1 MLGNDPN
8 DKRCQAVAR
17 GLKSDLELFAS
28 GIIEV
33 EDLKTS
39 VDEAIK
45 AYRSYSWGVDK

>member
-17 GLKSDLELFAS
+17 RLKSDLELFAS
-28 GIIEV
+28 GIIAV